1 MRLINLFSV
10 IGLIIAGYFSY
21 SQFYV
26 GTPGASYYPIATGL
40 ALSVIFLVSYLISLY
55 NAPSTFLKITALCL
69 VFAGVIITSL
79 YSILV
84 LLGRAEYPMMF
95 EIPGAYIELGISFL
109 LMLFWN
115 KQR

>member
-10 IGLIIAGYFSY
+10 IGLIIASYFAY
-21 SQFYV
+21 SQFYI
-26 GTPGASYYPIATGL
+26 GTPGASYYPVATGVV
-40 ALSVIFLVSYLISLY
+40 LSIIFVISYLVSLY
-55 NAPSTFLKITALCL
+55 NSSSSFLRITALCF

-84 LLGRAEYPMMF
+84 LLGRADYPTMF
-95 EIPGAYIELGISFL
+95 GVPGAYIELTVCFI

>member
-10 IGLIIAGYFSY
+10 IGLIITGYFSY

-26 GTPGASYYPIATGL
+26 GTPGASYYPVATGV
-40 ALSVIFLVSYLISLY
+40 ALSIIFIVSYLISLY
-55 NAPSTFLKITALCL
+55 HGPTPFLRVTALCF

-84 LLGRAEYPMMF
+84 LLGRADYPQMF
-95 EIPGAYIELGISFL
+95 GLPGAYIELGISFV
-109 LMLFWN
+109 LMMLWN
-115 KQR
+115 KHR

>member
-10 IGLIIAGYFSY
+10 IGLIVSAYFSY
-21 SQFYV
+21 LQFYI
-26 GTPGASYYPIATGL
+26 GAPGASYYPVTTGIVL
-40 ALSVIFLVSYLISLY
+40 TVIFTSSYLFSLY
-55 NAPSTFLKITALCL
+55 DSKSAFVKITALCF
-69 VFAGVIITSL
+69 VFAGVIITAL

-84 LLGRAEYPMMF
+84 LLGRADYPYMF
-95 EIPGAYIELGISFL
+95 GIPGAYIQLGISFV